1 MDIIV
6 TYVGKIDH
14 MLDELIIDALEGIG
28 CKWLARG
35 IDVKSGERD
44 IVFTLKDKNDRIPSA
59 S

>member
-6 TYVGKIDH
+6 TYVGKIDNV
-14 MLDELIIDALEGIG
+14 LDELIIDALEEIG
-28 CKWLARG
+28 CTWLARG